1 VLYPQNSD
9 RIVTIDYVLYSSGVF
24 TCIGA
29 LGTSCPVCPLVKTAL
44 SGQVEDVV
52 GYDTLGHCFFLED
65 GIERDNVF
73 VHNVG
78 LVTRPG
84 SLLPSDRDA
93 TMCTELSVAARRFRH
108 VPDTDTECMYA
119 RFLLLCYHSDKRL
132 SEKKLQQK
140 STGIDMEQN
149 YVAVILCTGLTQD

>member
-1 VLYPQNSD
+1 
-9 RIVTIDYVLYSSGVF
+9 
-24 TCIGA
+24 
-29 LGTSCPVCPLVKTAL
+29 
-44 SGQVEDVV
+44 VEDVV

-65 GIERDNVF
+65 GNERDNVF

-119 RFLLLCYHSDKRL
+119 RFFYYSAITATNVFYQ
-132 SEKKLQQK
+132 KKSCSKNQL
-140 STGIDMEQN
+140 
-149 YVAVILCTGLTQD
+149 A